1 MNARSSLANQYS
13 LEQSISRLLVG
24 FLFALTLACVTNGAL
39 GAPTTDAMLTYYING
54 LNARMP
60 PKGDPATVPQLF
72 TQDAV
77 HYHPLGEPPGGPL
90 RGREAL
96 KGFFSGF
103 NDAWADWTH
112 VEKRRTISGR
122 RAIWEGTAEGTHKQS
137 GKYVTLPILFIIDF
151 NESGE
156 VKEKTVYV
164 DTHMIADQVR

>member
-1 MNARSSLANQYS
+1 MNRRSSYTTGRSIGLAVS
-13 LEQSISRLLVG
+13 SRLVSMLIA
-24 FLFALTLACVTNGAL
+24 FTLAWATTGVSA
-39 GAPTTDAMLTYYING
+39 AQSTDAMLTAYISG

-60 PKGDPATVPQLF
+60 PSGDPATVPQLF
-72 TQDAV
+72 TDDAV

-90 RGREAL
+90 RGHEAL

-112 VEKRRTISGR
+112 IEKRRSISGR

-137 GKYVTLPILFIIDF
+137 GKYVKLPIVFIIDF
-151 NESGE
+151 DEAGK

-164 DTHMIADQVR
+164 DTHMIAYQVR